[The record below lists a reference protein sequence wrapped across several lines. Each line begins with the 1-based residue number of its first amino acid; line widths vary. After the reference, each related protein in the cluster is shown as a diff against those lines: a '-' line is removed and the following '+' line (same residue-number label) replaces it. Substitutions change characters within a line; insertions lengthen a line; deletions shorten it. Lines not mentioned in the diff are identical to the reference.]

1 MGIGN
6 VFNSTATTAFDKIGI
21 ANAFSEGNGT
31 GNLYGSS
38 NVILNTVSG
47 SGNHYGTIFTDISLG
62 TGDCYGACRSG
73 LADWSGVGELGV
85 TVADEC
91 AVSGLG
97 LLCGA
102 GCFDGRRDRVVA
114 DVSVSSMN

>member
-1 MGIGN
+1 VHDNYFNGIGSGGRYGYYNRFENGSGISMGIGN

-47 SGNHYGTIFTDISLG
+47 SGNHYGTIFTDYFL
-62 TGDCYGACRSG
+62 
-73 LADWSGVGELGV
+73 
-85 TVADEC
+85 
-91 AVSGLG
+91 
-97 LLCGA
+97 
-102 GCFDGRRDRVVA
+102 
-114 DVSVSSMN
+114 